1 MKPYRNQT
9 KDLVTAAEAFLWVR
23 KVTCTEDEMKS
34 TSLCLALQKFSL
46 GGTAFVSAR
55 SSVIP

>member
-34 TSLCLALQKFSL
+34 TSLCLALQKFFL